1 MAARW
6 CLGLKAEAAL
16 PITLNIFS
24 RIIEIN
30 SSSNYALNK
39 SEPEKARIRL
49 VCGAQVLKFAQEI
62 TFKSYIGANLF
73 HLMAKLIIVNICKL
87 SLIIIFIQTP
97 PPLGSCIKCL
107 RHFFQKTK

>member
-30 SSSNYALNK
+30 SNSNYALNK

-62 TFKSYIGANLF
+62 NFRSYIGANLF
-73 HLMAKLIIVNICKL
+73 HLMAKLIIVNISKL
-87 SLIIIFIQTP
+87 FLNNIYSNITTSRILYQVFAT
-97 PPLGSCIKCL
+97 
-107 RHFFQKTK
+107 FFSKN